1 MLEKGQGMAKEGKA
15 KAAVVDFTN
24 VKEGGN
30 FNKKH
35 YPGGDYKGKVLK
47 VVDAVKK
54 DDKKVKMWL
63 FTIEVKS
70 GKYPYYITPG
80 AENQAWKV
88 RNLFVAA
95 GIAVPKKRVQVDPNK
110 VVGKFIGV
118 TLEDEEYE
126 GKMQSVVASV
136 FPTSEL
142 DGDTPDDDEDEPD
155 EDTPKKKKGKKA
167 KQADPVEAPQGSGK
181 KGKHGKK
188 GKDKVKKSEL
198 DALDI
203 EDV

>member
-1 MLEKGQGMAKEGKA
+1 MAKEGKA
-15 KAAVVDFTN
+15 QAAVVDFSN

-35 YPGGDYKGKVLK
+35 YPPGDYLAK
-47 VVDAVKK
+47 VVKVQDVTKK

-63 FTIEVKS
+63 FTIEVKT
-70 GKYPYYITPG
+70 GRYPYYVTPG

-95 GIAVPKKRVQVDPNK
+95 GINVPKKRVNVDPNK
-110 VVGKFIGV
+110 VVGKEIGV
-118 TLEDEEYE
+118 TLDDEEYD
-126 GKMQSVVASV
+126 GKMQSVIAAT

-142 DGDTPDDDEDEPD
+142 DGDEPDGDEEEEVEDEPKA
-155 EDTPKKKKGKKA
+155 KKKKA
-167 KQADPVEAPQGSGK
+167 KDSDPVEAPQGSKKGK
-181 KGKHGKK
+181 KGGK

-198 DALDI
+198 EALDI